1 MVGTNAARAQVDGVE
16 LEWRRAIDGH
26 FSLDGFIAN
35 NRARFSSYSSRN
47 PGITGSQTLD
57 LRGNLLPN
65 APKWTGKMGAQYQT
79 EAFDGSDRKSVVEG
93 KRVSVRVDLGGRRI
107 IKKNR
112 ANDTTR
118 TDNHMRQHA
127 INVSSTSDHKHE
139 K

>member
-65 APKWTGKMGAQYQT
+65 APKWTGKMRSEEHTSELQSLMRITYAVFCLKNKIKQLLINNHRTIMQRT
-79 EAFDGSDRKSVVEG
+79 SHKSHTNY
-93 KRVSVRVDLGGRRI
+93 
-107 IKKNR
+107 IK
-112 ANDTTR
+112 T
-118 TDNHMRQHA
+118 
-127 INVSSTSDHKHE
+127 
-139 K
+139 